1 LQVQDLDHLERFA
14 QTQRVDLAILAV
26 PANAASAV
34 ASRLQ
39 SSGVAGIL
47 NFAPVVIP
55 SNSAITVQPVDLALE
70 LQRLAFSV
78 VQRHGIAHLGEIA
91 IRTED
96 SLEEVD

>member
-1 LQVQDLDHLERFA
+1 
-14 QTQRVDLAILAV
+14 
-26 PANAASAV
+26 
-34 ASRLQ
+34 
-39 SSGVAGIL
+39 L